1 MTSVDR
7 IRNSI
12 IDRLLTISNKEY
24 LTALYKLVES
34 GPLVDDKVKLTEEQ
48 KVMLQMSEED
58 IKEDRLI
65 PQDQLDKADMEW
77 LRKLK

>member
-1 MTSVDR
+1 MTSIDR

-12 IDRLLTISNKEY
+12 IDRLLTISDKEY

-65 PQDQLDKADMEW
+65 PQDQLDKADIEW

>member
-24 LTALYKLVES
+24 LTAPHKLVES

-58 IKEDRLI
+58 IKKDRLI
-65 PQDQLDKADMEW
+65 PQDQLDKEDM
-77 LRKLK
+77 

>member
-12 IDRLLTISNKEY
+12 IDRLLAISNKEY

-34 GPLVDDKVKLTEEQ
+34 SPLVDDKVKLTEEQ

-58 IKEDRLI
+58 IKVDRLI
-65 PQDQLDKADMEW
+65 PQDQLDKADIEW

>member
-24 LTALYKLVES
+24 LAALYKLVES

-65 PQDQLDKADMEW
+65 PQDQLDKEDMEW

>member
-65 PQDQLDKADMEW
+65 PQDQLDKEDMEW